1 MKTKFV
7 LAIPGLLFCFIAPG
21 MAVAS
26 LEVTDVG
33 TSAFGTHKL
42 IYDRD
47 LDVTWYDFSQTFNPA
62 SSDGWQQ
69 AVDWAT
75 NLSVS
80 VNGETYDSWRLPH
93 TVDGV
98 LVQGF
103 DGSTTGGYNV
113 ATSEMGHLFYTELGN
128 LSELLDWGRPRPG
141 YIELANTGPFDN
153 LLAQH
158 YWSGTLY
165 AASAHAAWDFDF
177 SDGRQVYYTTSFSN
191 AAALAVI
198 DGHIGAAVPIPA
210 AIGLFATGLIG
221 LAGAGTARGR
231 IAAR

>member
-1 MKTKFV
+1 MSGFV
-7 LAIPGLLFCFIAPG
+7 FWSMAPG
-21 MAVAS
+21 MAAAS
-26 LEVTDVG
+26 LEVTNVG

-42 IYDRD
+42 IYDTD
-47 LDVTWYDFSQTFNPA
+47 LDVTWYDYSQTFDPA

-69 AVDWAT
+69 AVDWVT

-80 VNGETYDSWRLPH
+80 VNGQTYDSWRLPH
-93 TVDGV
+93 TVDGI

-113 ATSEMGHLFYTELGN
+113 TTSEMGHLYYTELGN
-128 LSELLDWGRPRPG
+128 LSELLDWGQPRPG
-141 YIELANTGPFDN
+141 YIELANTGLFDN

-165 AASAHAAWDFDF
+165 AASASGAWDFDF
-177 SDGRQVYYTTSFSN
+177 SDGRQVYYATGFSN
-191 AAALAVI
+191 AAALAVT
-198 DGHIGAAVPIPA
+198 DGHIGAIVPIPA
-210 AIGLFATGLIG
+210 ALVLFATGLSG
-221 LAGAGTARGR
+221 LAGAGIARRR